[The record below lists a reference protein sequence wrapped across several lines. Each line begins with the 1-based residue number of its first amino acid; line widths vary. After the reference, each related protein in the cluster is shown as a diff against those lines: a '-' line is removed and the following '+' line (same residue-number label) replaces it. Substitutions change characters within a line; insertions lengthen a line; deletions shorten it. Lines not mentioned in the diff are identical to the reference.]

1 MTMSATAEHVKEAE
15 MNKTFKTLALVA
27 ALGAASLV
35 AVAQPMGGHDD
46 MMGQGRHGKMDSAK
60 MEAMMTKRADA
71 LKAQL
76 KLTPEQQPAWN
87 AFVAAMKPDANAM
100 AQHPSRE
107 ELDKL
112 TTPERIDKMRALRDQ
127 QHKDMLAAMDKRDQA
142 TKTFYA
148 TLNAE
153 QKKTFDAQ
161 HMRMGGHDRG
171 EHGKGEGKPAPAK
184 P

>member
-1 MTMSATAEHVKEAE
+1 MK
-15 MNKTFKTLALVA
+15 KTFKSLVLAA
-27 ALGAASLV
+27 ALGTVGLV
-35 AVAQPMGGHDD
+35 AMAQPMGGPEGHGD
-46 MMGQGRHGKMDSAK
+46 MAGHSRMGKMDPAK
-60 MEAMMTKRADA
+60 MEAMAAKRAA
-71 LKAQL
+71 ELKAQL
-76 KLTPEQQPAWN
+76 KLTPEQEPAWN
-87 AFVAAMKPDANAM
+87 SFVAAMKPDAKAM
-100 AQHPSRE
+100 PQRPARE

-161 HMRMGGHDRG
+161 HLRMGHGHQRPEPSNKD
-171 EHGKGEGKPAPAK
+171 GKQPPKPAQ
-184 P
+184 